1 MNKKGLFVGN
11 FVDFDTNELPIGCSF
26 AGNYYQLKVKDIIDF
41 KQAVSLVYSKSKSHS
56 KSINNVLY
64 INLRRGRIFVNLFK
78 IIINLLKISNNY
90 RFDFVVFYN
99 LSFYSLFH
107 YLYYTIKRRVKVIII
122 LADAGFILEP
132 SLLSRILTKSLYLA
146 NGFLSLRVIPE
157 LQKFNIKTEV
167 MLGII
172 LNNYFSSNSPKKK
185 NTVLLSGSLGYTTGF
200 ELALQ
205 FFSSQNDFKLIITG
219 TPFLMCND
227 EFYALINKYK
237 SNNIEYLGVL
247 EYEDYQEILSSCE
260 FGLSLRNPSE
270 MEHRMNFPSKILEYM
285 SFGCIAISS
294 ISYSELNKDTYLL
307 TEYSIEGMQFFFKN
321 ILIDFNDLK
330 RALIIKKALIEIENN
345 YSANVFKSK
354 IYNLID

>member
-1 MNKKGLFVGN
+1 MKASGYNIIVEDTKSNETIIYNSLYGSMAT
-11 FVDFDTNELPIGCSF
+11 FD
-26 AGNYYQLKVKDIIDF
+26 
-41 KQAVSLVYSKSKSHS
+41 
-56 KSINNVLY
+56 NVE
-64 INLRRGRIFVNLFK
+64 FSSAK
-78 IIINLLKISNNY
+78 M
-90 RFDFVVFYN
+90 
-99 LSFYSLFH
+99 
-107 YLYYTIKRRVKVIII
+107 
-122 LADAGFILEP
+122 ILENP
-132 SLLSRILTKSLYLA
+132 NA
-146 NGFLSLRVIPE
+146 
-157 LQKFNIKTEV
+157 
-167 MLGII
+167 
-172 LNNYFSSNSPKKK
+172 
-185 NTVLLSGSLGYTTGF
+185 
-200 ELALQ
+200 
-205 FFSSQNDFKLIITG
+205 
-219 TPFLMCND
+219 
-227 EFYALINKYK
+227 
-237 SNNIEYLGVL
+237 NNIEYLGVL